1 VPQVRVI
8 ADDGAQLGIMSTYD
22 AIRLARER
30 GVDLIEVSPTA
41 APPVCRLDDY
51 GRLRYEQDKKDRET
65 RKKSHKMELKEV
77 KLRPKIEEHDYQT
90 KFHTAERLLQDGDKL
105 KVTIMFRGREISYSQ
120 HGRRLLD
127 RMAQDTAPIA
137 IVEREPR
144 LEGRN
149 MFMILSPKPEVVA
162 AHSATKAAHIA
173 AEAAKHHEKPVEV
186 EVENA

>member
-1 VPQVRVI
+1 MI
-8 ADDGAQLGIMSTYD
+8 ADDGAQLGIMPTYD

-30 GVDLIEVSPTA
+30 GVDLIEVSPNA
-41 APPVCRLDDY
+41 VPPVCRLDDY

-90 KFHTAERLLQDGDKL
+90 KFHTAERLLHDGDKL
-105 KVTIMFRGREISYSQ
+105 KVTIMFRGREISYAQ
-120 HGRRLLD
+120 QGRRLLD

-137 IVEREPR
+137 VVEREPR

-149 MFMILSPKPEVVA
+149 MFMILSPKPEIVA
-162 AHSATKAAHIA
+162 AHSAAKAAHIA
-173 AEAAKHHEKPVEV
+173 AAASKHHERTVEV
-186 EVENA
+186 KHA

>member
-1 VPQVRVI
+1 
-8 ADDGAQLGIMSTYD
+8 MNTFD
-22 AIRLARER
+22 ALRLARER
-30 GVDLIEVSPTA
+30 GVDLIEVSPNA

-77 KLRPKIEEHDYQT
+77 KLRPKIEEHDYLV
-90 KFHTAERLLQDGDKL
+90 KCHTAERLLHDGDKV

-120 HGRRLLD
+120 QGRKLLD
-127 RMAQDTAPIA
+127 RVAQDTSPIA

-162 AHSATKAAHIA
+162 AHSAAKAAHIA
-173 AEAAKHHEKPVEV
+173 AAASARHHEQRSAEV
-186 EVENA
+186 KNA

>member
-1 VPQVRVI
+1 MI
-8 ADDGAQLGIMSTYD
+8 ADDGAQLGIMPTYD

-41 APPVCRLDDY
+41 VPPVCRLDDY

-105 KVTIMFRGREISYSQ
+105 KVTIMFRGREISYAQ

-127 RMAQDTAPIA
+127 RMAQDTSPLAV
-137 IVEREPR
+137 VEREPK

-162 AHSATKAAHIA
+162 AHSAAKAAHIA
-173 AEAAKHHEKPVEV
+173 AEAAKHQHERTAEV
-186 EVENA
+186 KNA

>member
-1 VPQVRVI
+1 VI

-90 KFHTAERLLQDGDKL
+90 KFHTAERLLQEGDKL

-162 AHSATKAAHIA
+162 AHSAAKAAHIA
-173 AEAAKHHEKPVEV
+173 AAAAAAKQHEAKAIEV
-186 EVENA
+186 KNA